1 MAHERLTW
9 EESGSVPEELQSAEA
24 KLVYL
29 YVSAA
34 EEITRDELKD
44 ELHLNHT
51 SLLTTL
57 DLLEDKGY
65 IACDDAKYRCVS

>member
-9 EESGSVPEELQSAEA
+9 EEPGSLPDELKSAEA

-29 YVSAA
+29 YVSSAD
-34 EEITRDELKD
+34 EITRDELKE
-44 ELHLNHT
+44 ELHINHT

-57 DLLEDKGY
+57 DLLEEKGY
-65 IACDDAKYRCVS
+65 IACDEAKYRCV